1 MEDEMQMKFDQI
13 RVKSQ
18 SQMRVKKDEN
28 YRELDLE
35 QERLRQRFLTNIKEL
50 RESKELFAK
59 MDTEAIKA

>member
-1 MEDEMQMKFDQI
+1 MKFDQI

>member
-1 MEDEMQMKFDQI
+1 MQMKFDQI